1 MKILLTNDDGI
12 HAAGIK
18 ALLKELKK
26 IATVTVVAPDSE
38 RSSVGHAITLL
49 NPLQVNKVFSRRS
62 FLGYGL
68 SGTPADCIK
77 FGISV
82 ILKNKPDLVVSGINL
97 GDNDGCSVF
106 YSGTVAGAREGAIMG
121 IPSLSISLATFV
133 DPYFAYAA
141 KLSAKLA
148 AAVFKKGLPKGT
160 FLNVNIPNQRAS
172 KIKGFRITQ
181 QSTVPIHSVFTK
193 KSDKKLG
200 NLYWMSGK
208 MPCSNKNL
216 RIDTSAL
223 RQDYATIT
231 PIHCD
236 TTDYGFLQELKGWK
250 L

>member
-1 MKILLTNDDGI
+1 MRILLTNDDGI

-38 RSSVGHAITLL
+38 KSSVGHAITLS
-49 NPLQVNKVFSRRS
+49 NPLQVKKVFLRKS

-77 FGISV
+77 FGTGV

-121 IPSLSISLATFV
+121 IPSLAISLATFV
-133 DPYFAYAA
+133 DPYFDYAA
-141 KLSAKLA
+141 KFSAKLA
-148 AAVFKKGLPKGT
+148 SEVFKKGLPKGT
-160 FLNVNIPNQRAS
+160 FLNVNIPNQKAS
-172 KIKGFRITQ
+172 KIKGFKITQ

-200 NLYWMSGK
+200 DIYWMSGK
-208 MPCSNKNL
+208 IPCSNKNL

-223 RQDYATIT
+223 RQSYATIT

-236 TTDYGFLQELKGWK
+236 TTDINYWVL
-250 L
+250 